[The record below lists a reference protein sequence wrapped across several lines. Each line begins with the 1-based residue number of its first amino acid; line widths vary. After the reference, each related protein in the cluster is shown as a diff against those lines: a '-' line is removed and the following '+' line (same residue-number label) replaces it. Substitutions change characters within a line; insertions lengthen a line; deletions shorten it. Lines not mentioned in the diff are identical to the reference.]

1 MLPIG
6 WYAID
11 NYDKIKKMENGTPI
25 PPPPESCN
33 TMQPCNKFH

>member
-25 PPPPESCN
+25 PPPESCN